1 MAAAIRCSKTRP
13 TAPLTYDRAV
23 AASLVLGR
31 RLARGTGPGET
42 VGLMLP
48 NSVGAALAFLG
59 LQATGRVPAM
69 LNHTAGIDGV
79 LSACR
84 TAGLRRVVTSRRF
97 VELAKL
103 DALSPSAGRRG
114 GARLARGCARATR
127 PRRQALRRRS
137 RCASPARCTAGSASR
152 RAIRRRCCSPRA
164 RKARRKAVVLSHANL
179 LANRRQIAARVDF
192 SPADLGCSTRCR
204 CFTASA

>member
-1 MAAAIRCSKTRP
+1 MTITILPPRRLAVPAELRGRARRHQAGAALYDIMSEMMARRPDPPSLFAALLEARAAHGGGHRIIEDP
-13 TAPLTYDRAV
+13 ATAPLTYDRTV

-31 RLARGTGPGET
+31 RLARGTARGET

-48 NSVGAALAFLG
+48 NSVGAALAFLA

-69 LNHTAGIDGV
+69 LNHTAGVDGV

-103 DALSPSAGRRG
+103 DAA
-114 GARLARGCARATR
+114 
-127 PRRQALRRRS
+127 
-137 RCASPARCTAGSASR
+137 R
-152 RAIRRRCCSPRA
+152 RA
-164 RKARRKAVVLSHANL
+164 
-179 LANRRQIAARVDF
+179 
-192 SPADLGCSTRCR
+192 LGG
-204 CFTASA
+204 

>member
-1 MAAAIRCSKTRP
+1 MAAVIAIIEDP
-13 TAPLTYDRAV
+13 ATAPLTYDRTI

-31 RLARGTGPGET
+31 RLARGTARGDT

-48 NSVGAALAFLG
+48 NSVGAALAFLA

-84 TAGLRRVVTSRRF
+84 TAGLRRVITSRRF

-103 DALSPSAGRRG
+103 DALAE
-114 GARLARGCARATR
+114 RLAGEVELIWLEDVREKLGA
-127 PRRQALRRRS
+127 PRQALWRNRAAFRRS
-137 RCASPARCTAGSASR
+137 LASPSR
-152 RAIRRRCCSPRA
+152 HFA
-164 RKARRKAVVLSHANL
+164 K
-179 LANRRQIAARVDF
+179 
-192 SPADLGCSTRCR
+192 
-204 CFTASA
+204 